1 MMKAARFSPPR
12 IGLCL
17 TVFLLAG
24 LLAGLA
30 AAQNPNQPPVSP
42 VATEAGTPAKTEVPS
57 AGMVREVVKLGF
69 ADIATLKQML
79 PDITSKE
86 GKCIFLEIS
95 REIRITDTPRNI
107 AAVREVVKALS
118 VPPKNVKIEVTAISI
133 GTNRTVG
140 GAVRGTVVTPANNR
154 VRGGVITNN
163 PQPFNTP
170 GVIRQPTVNGRPVRG
185 PVQTNSGR
193 IIMPSGGLEIGVG
206 AVDQR
211 GSSSSLNQQFILVRS
226 GGTGTL
232 EVVREVP
239 LVDFFTRYFAGGNA
253 VGPFVLRGPGNV
265 AQLFAPGGT
274 FEVPE
279 FRWEKAGAQLL
290 VRPTVHGNLITVEV
304 VPQISAIVTANPQK
318 VRDRRINSFLT
329 GADQYVQYT
338 RLKTTVTVA
347 NGATVTIGGFTG
359 ATAEFNRHFFGFGR
373 SSGGTSGS
381 ITLKATIQ

>member
-1 MMKAARFSPPR
+1 MKKAVHAFPPR
-12 IGLCL
+12 AGATL
-17 TVFLLAG
+17 TAIFVVSFFL
-24 LLAGLA
+24 
-30 AAQNPNQPPVSP
+30 AQANAQQTNPQPVSP
-42 VATEAGTPAKTEVPS
+42 AASETGTPAKTEAPT
-57 AGMVREVVKLGF
+57 AGMAREVIKLGY

-79 PDITSKE
+79 PDITSKDA
-86 GKCIFLEIS
+86 KCIFLELS
-95 REIRITDTPRNI
+95 RELRITDTPPNI

-140 GAVRGTVVTPANNR
+140 GVVRGSVVTPANSR
-154 VRGGVITNN
+154 IRGGFITSN

-185 PVQTNSGR
+185 PVQTNTGR
-193 IIMPSGGLEIGVG
+193 IIMPSGGLDIGVG
-206 AVDQR
+206 TVNQR
-211 GSSSSLNQQFILVRS
+211 GENSSLNRLFILVRN

-239 LVDFFTRYFAGGNA
+239 LVDYLTRYFAGGNA
-253 VGPFVLRGPGNV
+253 VGPFVLRGPGNLV
-265 AQLFAPGGT
+265 QLFAPGGT

-290 VRPTVHGNLITVEV
+290 VRPTVYGNLITVEV

-318 VRDRRINSFLT
+318 VRNRQINTYLT

-347 NGATVTIGGFTG
+347 NGATVTIGGFTDAPAG
-359 ATAEFNRHFFGFGR
+359 FNRHFFGFGN
-373 SSGGTSGS
+373 STGGSVGS